1 MLDAAKTCDLVL
13 IVMSCKETNF
23 SGLKN
28 DPFAHSK
35 AIDEID
41 YKALHLLRSQG
52 MPSILGVLQHLEHIS
67 SSKHSYVKKLFQ
79 RIFSSEFTDKYKFM
93 YLNCSTDQQASS
105 DASALLRQLAV
116 IFPQT
121 VSWKE
126 NRSYM
131 LGEVSH
137 VREDEVHFKGYIR
150 HNYLNAKRLMHVTG
164 MTKVGWKIKRIEI
177 AQDPCPVKLTTKEK
191 DKVMSTS
198 RA

>member
-1 MLDAAKTCDLVL
+1 
-13 IVMSCKETNF
+13 
-23 SGLKN
+23 
-28 DPFAHSK
+28 
-35 AIDEID
+35 
-41 YKALHLLRSQG
+41 
-52 MPSILGVLQHLEHIS
+52 
-67 SSKHSYVKKLFQ
+67 
-79 RIFSSEFTDKYKFM
+79 
-93 YLNCSTDQQASS
+93 
-105 DASALLRQLAV
+105 
-116 IFPQT
+116 
-121 VSWKE
+121 
-126 NRSYM
+126 M